1 MDNCRQQHKEKPGV
15 AAPGFSFDNLLHM
28 LDFVVT
34 YIIIRK
40 NLFVK
45 PKKILFLFWHN
56 TTFFDKKIP
65 RIAIPGIFL
74 SFRKMQY
81 ILTFM
86 VIFIISRKNL
96 FVKCKNVFLFW
107 HNTAFFDNMNHKSY
121 NIWLHFFR

>member
-45 PKKILFLFWHN
+45 PKKYYFY
-56 TTFFDKKIP
+56 FDITLHSSTKKYP
-65 RIAIPGIFL
+65 E
-74 SFRKMQY
+74 
-81 ILTFM
+81 
-86 VIFIISRKNL
+86 
-96 FVKCKNVFLFW
+96 
-107 HNTAFFDNMNHKSY
+107 
-121 NIWLHFFR
+121 